1 MIATATIKRESI
13 ACSSTEEWLKLRA
26 HDITS
31 TEVPALFGLSPYVTP
46 FELWHRKR
54 SGNVVEIEQN
64 ERMKWGTRLQDS
76 IALGIAEDQKWKV
89 SRRAEYGRLPELR
102 LGASF
107 DFTII
112 NEVCGRVLPT
122 NVRCD
127 ESIPC
132 PHHGTEFAENGGEKG
147 LLEIKNVDPLVLRDE
162 WVVEDEE
169 VEAPP
174 HIEMQVQHQL
184 LVSGLPYA
192 YIGALIGGNRSVLIR
207 REPAAGIFDSILE
220 RAEGFWKSIDQ
231 GKEPK
236 PDFSRDADFI
246 TKLYRAVRPGS
257 VVDVA
262 KDAEAAALVA
272 KYKASMAARD
282 AAETMRKEHKARLL
296 MKIGDAE
303 KATGEG
309 WSISASAIK
318 STRVEAYDRAAYR
331 DFRVI
336 FKKSK

>member
-1 MIATATIKRESI
+1 MIATIKRESI
-13 ACSSTEEWLKLRA
+13 ACSSTEDWLKLRA

-89 SRRAEYGRLPELR
+89 SRRAQYGRLPELR

-107 DFTII
+107 DFTIHDDA
-112 NEVCGRVLPT
+112 G
-122 NVRCD
+122 D
-127 ESIPC
+127 
-132 PHHGTEFAENGGEKG
+132 G

-169 VEAPP
+169 VEAPA

-231 GKEPK
+231 GNEPK

-257 VVDVA
+257 VVDVT

-331 DFRVI
+331 DFRVN